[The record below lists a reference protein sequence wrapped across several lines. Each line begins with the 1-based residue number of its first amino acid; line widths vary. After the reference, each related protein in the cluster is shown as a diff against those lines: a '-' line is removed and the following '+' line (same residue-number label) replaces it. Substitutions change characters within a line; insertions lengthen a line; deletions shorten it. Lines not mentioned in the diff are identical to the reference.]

1 MNAGSSLQSEGLR
14 TDQMV
19 PGVRTQPPPP
29 HHDGWSVYGE
39 WVREGSVEQGGGG
52 SNTGLHCTV
61 WSGLVSDVI
70 MGQTYNFMPRL
81 CHLCC
86 AAVVSVG

>member
-1 MNAGSSLQSEGLR
+1 MNARSSLQSEGLR

-19 PGVRTQPPPP
+19 PGVRTQPPLLLM
-29 HHDGWSVYGE
+29 DGQCMVSGSERGAWS
-39 WVREGSVEQGGGG
+39 REEA
-52 SNTGLHCTV
+52 LRV

>member
-1 MNAGSSLQSEGLR
+1 MNARSSLQSEGLP
-14 TDQMV
+14 TGQMV

-29 HHDGWSVYGE
+29 LDGWSVYGY

-70 MGQTYNFMPRL
+70 MGQTYNFMPR
-81 CHLCC
+81 
-86 AAVVSVG
+86 

>member
-29 HHDGWSVYGE
+29 PLDGWSVYGE
-39 WVREGSVEQGGGG
+39 WVREGSVEQGGGIA
-52 SNTGLHCTV
+52 SEWTGVGCDNGPDIQLYAQIVQC
-61 WSGLVSDVI
+61 
-70 MGQTYNFMPRL
+70 Y
-81 CHLCC
+81 LCC